1 MIHKIGREIQVPD
14 LQVFLVQE
22 FFKMIAYKFP
32 RFPVRH
38 SRFRVYQLHP
48 SAL

>member
-14 LQVFLVQE
+14 LYVFLVHE
-22 FFKMIAYKFP
+22 FFELIAYKFA

-38 SRFRVYQLHP
+38 SRFRVYQIHP

>member
-1 MIHKIGREIQVPD
+1 
-14 LQVFLVQE
+14 
-22 FFKMIAYKFP
+22 MIAYKFP

-38 SRFRVYQLHP
+38 SRFRVYRFHP